1 MRSWRAAAQ
10 GDLVLLLLSVTLM
23 GIGLVAIA
31 SASVEYGDFH
41 FGNPWHHTQRHAFY
55 LIIGVVA
62 GGVAYMCPTATL
74 EKISP
79 GLLFLDFAVVI
90 LVLMPGIG
98 REVNGAQRW
107 LSFGLVTIQPSEFAK
122 LALLLYAAGYLVRQE
137 DDVRYHWSGLAR
149 LIGVLSVVALLLLL
163 EPDFGTTVI
172 AIGMTV
178 GMMFLAGARLLYVLM
193 MVVTVAI
200 AFASLVVTAPYRL
213 QRLTAYQDPWADP
226 FGAGFQLVQS
236 LIAFG
241 QGEWWGVG
249 LGNSVQKLFYLPEAH
264 TDFVFSIWAEETG
277 LVGALAVIA
286 LFALLVARILQTG
299 WAAATQGYRFEA
311 YVCFG
316 VALMFSG
323 QAFVNMGASS
333 GLLPTKG
340 LTLPFISYGGSS
352 LIVSCVLLGIVLR
365 IAQTFAMVK
374 RSAPEKSAR
383 VGACSICLPKRAAH

>member
-1 MRSWRAAAQ
+1 MRSLRTQATQ
-10 GDLVLLLLSVTLM
+10 GDLALVLLSAALM

-41 FGNPWHHTQRHAFY
+41 FGDPWHHTQRHAFY
-55 LIIGVVA
+55 LLIGLAA
-62 GGVAYMCPTATL
+62 GGVAYMCPTAAL

-79 GLLFLDFAVVI
+79 GLLLLAFVFLI

-107 LSFGLVTIQPSEFAK
+107 LSLGVVTIQPSEFAK
-122 LALLLYAAGYLVRQE
+122 LALLLYTAGYLVRQE
-137 DDVRYHWSGLAR
+137 DAVRQHWSGLAK
-149 LIGVLSVVALLLLL
+149 LIGILGVVAFLLLL

-178 GMMFLAGARLLYVLM
+178 GMMFLAGARLLYVVM
-193 MVVTVAI
+193 MVAVVAA
-200 AFASLVVTAPYRL
+200 AFAVLVVSAPYRL

-226 FGAGFQLVQS
+226 FGSGFQLVQS

-277 LVGALAVIA
+277 FVGALAVIT
-286 LFALLVARILQTG
+286 LFSLLVAKILWTG
-299 WAAATQGYRFEA
+299 WRVAAQGNRFDA

-340 LTLPFISYGGSS
+340 LTLPLMSYGGSS

-365 IAQTFAMVK
+365 ITQSLAIDPRPMPGGSV
-374 RSAPEKSAR
+374 R
-383 VGACSICLPKRAAH
+383 VAA